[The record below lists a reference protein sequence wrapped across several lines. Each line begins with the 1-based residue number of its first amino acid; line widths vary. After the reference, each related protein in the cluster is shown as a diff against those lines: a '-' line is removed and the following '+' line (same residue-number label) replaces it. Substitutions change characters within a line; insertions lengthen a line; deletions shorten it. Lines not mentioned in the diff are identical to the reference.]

1 MKKIAAIALAGV
13 TAMSVAT
20 VQADTFVGL
29 VAGSHSA
36 DMLTPKGLKGTNN
49 NFDNIIK
56 NDGLYGIRVGQ
67 QNDGY
72 RFYATYDNASN
83 SYREY
88 KARQENLTV
97 SLDKT
102 FDIGSGGTQL
112 FAGATTG
119 ITKLTHESKGVSRDS
134 DMGYAMGLQA
144 GIVQQLSSNFS
155 VEGGYR
161 YMRHN
166 AKVDV
171 KDRVE
176 GNVGS
181 SKLKSSDTWFL
192 SANYHF

>member
-36 DMLTPKGLKGTNN
+36 DLQTPSGLKGTNN
-49 NFDNIIK
+49 SFDNIIK
-56 NDGLYGIRVGQ
+56 NDGMYGIRVGQ

-83 SYREY
+83 SYRTY
-88 KARQENLTV
+88 KMRQENLTV

-102 FDIGSGGTQL
+102 FDVGTGGTQL

-119 ITKLTHESKGVSRDS
+119 ITKLTHESKDMRRDN
-134 DMGYAMGLQA
+134 DLGYAMGLQA
-144 GIVQQLSSNFS
+144 GIIQKLGSNFS

-171 KDRVE
+171 KE
-176 GNVGS
+176 HGGNKLGS